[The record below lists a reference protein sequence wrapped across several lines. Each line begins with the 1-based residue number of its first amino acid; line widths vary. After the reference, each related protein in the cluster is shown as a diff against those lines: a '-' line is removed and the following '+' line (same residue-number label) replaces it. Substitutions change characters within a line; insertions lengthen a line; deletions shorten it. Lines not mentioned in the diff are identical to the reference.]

1 MRIGFALG
9 GSDLGR
15 SGIGIY
21 VAEVLPRLVA
31 RARDRGDRVV
41 VFGTRAEHRAFD
53 TASLRVELSF
63 LPRVFDRPGPSA
75 LFHLAMSGPLAALS
89 RVDVLLLPAANRR
102 ITLVSPVPTVAV
114 VHDVAQL
121 SVAEKYDPLRMTYV
135 QRIVVPAFR
144 RVGSLVA
151 VSNAT
156 QNDLVEALGIPAED
170 IRVVYNGVDAD
181 RFRPRDRRDPEVE
194 AALDTHNI
202 SRPYLLYVSRL
213 EHPGKNHLRLVRA
226 FGGSELA
233 KTHDL
238 LLVGA
243 DWGAHESIVEE
254 AQRAGIGDRVRW
266 LGFVDAA
273 DLPSLVALA
282 DAMIMVGLRE
292 GFGLPALEAIAA
304 GRPVCA
310 SNTGALPE
318 VVGPH
323 GALCDPFDE
332 ASITRAL
339 EASVADTDLR
349 ARVRAEGPAWA
360 RARGWQRTADGLYDA
375 CLALLDSRPVRHDR
389 PQ

>member
-1 MRIGFALG
+1 
-9 GSDLGR
+9 
-15 SGIGIY
+15 
-21 VAEVLPRLVA
+21 
-31 RARDRGDRVV
+31 
-41 VFGTRAEHRAFD
+41 
-53 TASLRVELSF
+53 
-63 LPRVFDRPGPSA
+63 
-75 LFHLAMSGPLAALS
+75 
-89 RVDVLLLPAANRR
+89 VDVLLLPAANRR

-194 AALDTHNI
+194 AALDTHHI

-360 RARGWQRTADGLYDA
+360 RARGWQRTTDGLYDA